1 LIEEIKVL
9 FLRKLILGIFF
20 TYTIVYIAEYIHL
33 NKVLHFV
40 DYYYLSTLIFCIY
53 IFIISGIYSIK
64 KPISYF
70 LIISI
75 VLLFIKKIN
84 IGIYIEFFIEKSTS
98 PLQILFLLNLILSF
112 INAILYDKI
121 LKKNEISDKE
131 IFPERGE
138 DIKYILNFIENKDNK
153 NITTLGIDSKFG
165 TGKTFIVDKILEK
178 LNTEEYEQIKV
189 RCLFL
194 EKEEVYY
201 YIIEKIKKVLS
212 KNLIFIS
219 NLKKFHKSILK
230 IFDNKFLGGL
240 NELLSDSSKTDEID
254 NLKDIIRK
262 LKKTIIIVFDDIDRT
277 QDIEKIEKILS
288 FISDFSIKNVKILVL
303 FSLDNLKKIDKR
315 FTRDYVEKYI
325 PLVRE
330 ITKISFVN
338 LLKSE
343 IEKSELNEED
353 FKFLYIFEQK
363 DFMIY
368 PDDEEKQK
376 KEFKFARN
384 IYSLLGIYDISIKEK
399 EVTPRQVENF
409 IEEVIELLKYENFNT
424 NIEKRILITY
434 VFLKHIFYEEFY
446 ETLANSETS
455 FFELFPIEI
464 KFQNGIILTLD
475 ELDLIQNLINKK
487 ANILID
493 EEIRNIL
500 INDDIVFYFKR
511 SDNSDGYEYT
521 LDNYLKKLKIDK
533 NDNNLKVNFNN
544 LEKQYL
550 DLRAENLS
558 RITKINILI
567 YSLFNIFLYSYEEK
581 EYKVTERKDRIEKGI
596 KKLKYLGSKEEVS
609 EYQKFYK
616 DFSPEISKQNLFS
629 EFYEKFSN
637 KKEKYKIFYRLEFPT
652 VVAMKVLI
660 TLGTEDEQREFLNV
674 ILKINKGKIG
684 ENYLKAFF
692 LTNLD
697 EVDIKISDN
706 IIDLI
711 LERQYRIEDEKFII
725 LICNNLKRIL
735 KRMHYIPEFYSE
747 TPKEYLEKIEEDLE
761 RYGETLGDYPVKTIL
776 KKYISFVK
784 LLKKILISK
793 DYDKKKRNEKNMDKE
808 ESLVEKEIKT
818 FKTEEDKIKKI
829 EILLE
834 EGRINFEEY
843 KYFYCHI
850 MSGSI

>member
-1 LIEEIKVL
+1 ML

-262 LKKTIIIVFDDIDRT
+262 LKKTIIIIFDDIDRT

-315 FTRDYVEKYI
+315 FNRDYIEKYI

-343 IEKSELNEED
+343 IKKRKLNEED

-409 IEEVIELLKYENFNT
+409 IEEVIELLKYENFNI

-475 ELDLIQNLINKK
+475 KLDLIQNLINKK
-487 ANILID
+487 ANILKD
-493 EEIRNIL
+493 EKRRDIL

-533 NDNNLKVNFNN
+533 NGNNLKVNFNN

>member
-1 LIEEIKVL
+1 ML

-33 NKVLHFV
+33 NKVLHFL
-40 DYYYLSTLIFCIY
+40 DYYYLLTLIFCIY

-64 KPISYF
+64 KPIFYF
-70 LIISI
+70 LIISMI
-75 VLLFIKKIN
+75 LLFIKKIN
-84 IGIYIEFFIEKSTS
+84 INIYIEFFIEKSNCL
-98 PLQILFLLNLILSF
+98 LQIFFLLNIILSF
-112 INAILYDKI
+112 TNTILNNRI
-121 LKKNEISDKE
+121 FKKNKMSNKE
-131 IFPERGE
+131 IFLERE
-138 DIKYILNFIENKDNK
+138 ADIEYVLNFIGNEDNK

-165 TGKTFIVDKILEK
+165 TGKTFILEKILER
-178 LNTEEYEQIKV
+178 LNTEKYEQIKV

-240 NELLSDSSKTDEID
+240 NEFLSDSSKTDEID

-262 LKKTIIIVFDDIDRT
+262 LKKTIVIVFDDIDRT

-343 IEKSELNEED
+343 IEKRKLNEED

-376 KEFKFARN
+376 KEFKFVKS

-399 EVTPRQVENF
+399 EVTPRKVENF
-409 IEEVIELLKYENFNT
+409 MEEVIELLKYKNFNI
-424 NIEKRILITY
+424 NIEKRILIAY
-434 VFLKHIFYEEFY
+434 VFLKHVFYEEFY
-446 ETLANSETS
+446 ETLDSSETS
-455 FFELFPIEI
+455 FFELFPIKI
-464 KFQNGIILTLD
+464 KFQDGITLTLD

-487 ANILID
+487 ANILKD
-493 EEIRNIL
+493 EKRRDIL

-511 SDNSDGYEYT
+511 SDNSDGYKYT
-521 LDNYLKKLKIDK
+521 LDNYLNKLKITK
-533 NDNNLKVNFNN
+533 INDNLKENFNN

-550 DLRAENLS
+550 GLRVENLS
-558 RITKINILI
+558 KIAKINTLI

-596 KKLKYLGSKEEVS
+596 KKLKFLGSKEEVS

-616 DFSPEISKQNLFS
+616 DFSPKISNLNLSKKFSKQ
-629 EFYEKFSN
+629 FSN
-637 KKEKYKIFYRLEFPT
+637 KKEKYKIFYHLESPT
-652 VVAMKVLI
+652 VVAMRVLT
-660 TLGTEDEQREFLNV
+660 TLGTEDEQRKFLNV
-674 ILKINKGKIG
+674 ILKINKGKIR

-697 EVDIKISDN
+697 EDNIKISDN
-706 IIDLI
+706 IIDWI
-711 LERQYRIEDEKFII
+711 LKKQYEIEDEKFII

-735 KRMHYIPEFYSE
+735 KRTPYIPKFYSE
-747 TPKEYLEKIEEDLE
+747 TPQEYLEKIEEYLE
-761 RYGETLGDYPVKTIL
+761 RYENSMRDFLVSFEKGKVIL
-776 KKYISFVK
+776 EKYISFVK
-784 LLKKILISK
+784 LLKEILISK
-793 DYDKKKRNEKNMDKE
+793 DFYIRKKYEKNKKIE
-808 ESLVEKEIKT
+808 ESVIEKEIRNSKT
-818 FKTEEDKIKKI
+818 KEDKIKKI
-829 EILLE
+829 ETLLE

-850 MSGSI
+850 VSGSI

>member
-1 LIEEIKVL
+1 ML

-596 KKLKYLGSKEEVS
+596 KKLKHLGSKEEVS

-711 LERQYRIEDEKFII
+711 LERQYKIEDEKFII

-761 RYGETLGDYPVKTIL
+761 RYEETLGDYPVKTIL

-784 LLKKILISK
+784 LLKKILILK

-829 EILLE
+829 EILLK

>member
-1 LIEEIKVL
+1 ML

-84 IGIYIEFFIEKSTS
+84 ISIYIEFFIEKSTC
-98 PLQILFLLNLILSF
+98 PLQILFLLNLILNF

-131 IFPERGE
+131 IFPEREE
-138 DIKYILNFIENKDNK
+138 DIKYILKFIETKDNK

-165 TGKTFIVDKILEK
+165 TGKTFIVEKILER

-262 LKKTIIIVFDDIDRT
+262 LKKTIVIVFDDIDRT

-315 FTRDYVEKYI
+315 FTRDYIEKYI

-343 IEKSELNEED
+343 IKKRKLNEED

-376 KEFKFARN
+376 KEFKFVRN
-384 IYSLLGIYDISIKEK
+384 IYSLLEIYDISIKEK
-399 EVTPRQVENF
+399 EITPRQVENF
-409 IEEVIELLKYENFNT
+409 MEEVIELLKYENFNI

-434 VFLKHIFYEEFY
+434 VFLKHIFYKEFY
-446 ETLANSETS
+446 ETLDNSETS
-455 FFELFPIEI
+455 FFELFPIKI
-464 KFQNGIILTLD
+464 KFQDGITLTLD

-487 ANILID
+487 ANILKD
-493 EEIRNIL
+493 EKRRDIL

-511 SDNSDGYEYT
+511 SDNSDGYKYT
-521 LDNYLKKLKIDK
+521 LDNYLEKLKISK
-533 NDNNLKVNFNN
+533 NNNLKENFNN
-544 LEKQYL
+544 LEKEYL
-550 DLRAENLS
+550 SLKIENLS

-581 EYKVTERKDRIEKGI
+581 EYKVTERKDRIEKVI

-616 DFSPEISKQNLFS
+616 DFSPEISNQNLFS

-674 ILKINKGKIG
+674 ILKINKGKIR

-697 EVDIKISDN
+697 KDNIKISDN
-706 IIDLI
+706 IIDWI
-711 LERQYRIEDEKFII
+711 LKKQYEIEDEKFII

-735 KRMHYIPEFYSE
+735 KRTPYIPKFYSE
-747 TPKEYLEKIEEDLE
+747 TPKEYLEKIEEYLE
-761 RYGETLGDYPVKTIL
+761 RYENSMRDFLVSFEKGKVIL
-776 KKYISFVK
+776 EKYISFVK
-784 LLKKILISK
+784 LLKEILISK
-793 DYDKKKRNEKNMDKE
+793 DFYIRKKYEKNKKTE
-808 ESLVEKEIKT
+808 ESVIEKEIRNSKT
-818 FKTEEDKIKKI
+818 KEDKIKKI
-829 EILLE
+829 ETLLE

>member
-1 LIEEIKVL
+1 ML

-165 TGKTFIVDKILEK
+165 TGKTFIVGKILEK

>member
-1 LIEEIKVL
+1 ML

-33 NKVLHFV
+33 NKVLHFL
-40 DYYYLSTLIFCIY
+40 DYYYLLTLIFCIY

-64 KPISYF
+64 KPIFYF
-70 LIISI
+70 LIISMI
-75 VLLFIKKIN
+75 LLFIKKIN
-84 IGIYIEFFIEKSTS
+84 MNIYIEFFIEKSNCL
-98 PLQILFLLNLILSF
+98 LQILFLLNLILSF
-112 INAILYDKI
+112 TNTILNNRI
-121 LKKNEISDKE
+121 FKKNKMSNKE
-131 IFPERGE
+131 IFPERE
-138 DIKYILNFIENKDNK
+138 ADIEYVLNFIENKDNK

-165 TGKTFIVDKILEK
+165 TGKTFIVEKILER

-189 RCLFL
+189 RCLLL

-201 YIIEKIKKVLS
+201 YIIEKIKKILS

-219 NLKKFHKSILK
+219 NLKNFHKSILK

-240 NELLSDSSKTDEID
+240 NDFLSDSLKTDEID

-262 LKKTIIIVFDDIDRT
+262 LKKTIVIVFDDIDRT

-303 FSLDNLKKIDKR
+303 FSLNNLKKIDKR
-315 FTRDYVEKYI
+315 FNRDYVEKYI

-338 LLKSE
+338 LLKNK
-343 IEKSELNEED
+343 IKKRNLNEED

-399 EVTPRQVENF
+399 EITPRQVENF
-409 IEEVIELLKYENFNT
+409 MEEVIELLKYKNFNI

-434 VFLKHIFYEEFY
+434 VFLKHVFYEEFY

-464 KFQNGIILTLD
+464 KFQDGIILTLD

-487 ANILID
+487 ANILKD
-493 EEIRNIL
+493 EERRNIL

-511 SDNSDGYEYT
+511 TDNSDEYKYT
-521 LDNYLKKLKIDK
+521 LDNYLNKLKIRK
-533 NDNNLKVNFNN
+533 INNNLKENFNN
-544 LEKQYL
+544 LEKEYL
-550 DLRAENLS
+550 SLRIENLS
-558 RITKINILI
+558 KITKINILI

-616 DFSPEISKQNLFS
+616 DFSPEISNRNLFS

-652 VVAMKVLI
+652 VGVMRVLT

-674 ILKINKGKIG
+674 ILKINKGKIR

-697 EVDIKISDN
+697 EDDIKISDN
-706 IIDLI
+706 IIDWI
-711 LERQYRIEDEKFII
+711 LQRQYEIEDEEFII

-735 KRMHYIPEFYSE
+735 KRTPYIPKFYSE
-747 TPKEYLEKIEEDLE
+747 TPKEYLEKIEEILK
-761 RYGETLGDYPVKTIL
+761 RYEETLGDYLVSFEKGKAIL
-776 KKYISFVK
+776 KKYISFIK
-784 LLKKILISK
+784 LLKEILISE
-793 DYDKKKRNEKNMDKE
+793 DYDRKKRNEKNMDKE
-808 ESLVEKEIKT
+808 ESLIEKEIKNS
-818 FKTEEDKIKKI
+818 KTKEDKIKKI
-829 EILLE
+829 ETFLD
-834 EGRINFEEY
+834 EGKINFEEY
-843 KYFYCHI
+843 KYFYCYI
-850 MSGSI
+850 ESDSI

>member
-1 LIEEIKVL
+1 ML

-33 NKVLHFV
+33 NKVLHFL
-40 DYYYLSTLIFCIY
+40 DYYYLLTLIFCIY

-84 IGIYIEFFIEKSTS
+84 ISIYIEFFIEKSTC
-98 PLQILFLLNLILSF
+98 PLQILFLLNLILNF

-121 LKKNEISDKE
+121 LKKNAISDKK
-131 IFPERGE
+131 IFPEREE

-165 TGKTFIVDKILEK
+165 TGKTFIVEKILER

-262 LKKTIIIVFDDIDRT
+262 LKKTIVIVFDDIDRT

-315 FTRDYVEKYI
+315 FTRDYIEKYI
-325 PLVRE
+325 PLDRE

-343 IEKSELNEED
+343 IGERKLNEED

-368 PDDEEKQK
+368 PDDEEKQR
-376 KEFKFARN
+376 KEFKFVRN

-399 EVTPRQVENF
+399 EITPRQVENF
-409 IEEVIELLKYENFNT
+409 MEEVIELLKYENFNI

-434 VFLKHIFYEEFY
+434 VFLKHIFYKEFY

-464 KFQNGIILTLD
+464 KFQDGIILTLD

-493 EEIRNIL
+493 EKRRDIL

-521 LDNYLKKLKIDK
+521 LDNYLKKLKISK
-533 NDNNLKVNFNN
+533 NNNLKANFNN
-544 LEKQYL
+544 LEKEYL
-550 DLRAENLS
+550 SLKIENLS

-616 DFSPEISKQNLFS
+616 DFSPEISNQNLFS

-674 ILKINKGKIG
+674 ILKINKGKIR

-697 EVDIKISDN
+697 EDNIKISDN
-706 IIDLI
+706 IIDWI
-711 LERQYRIEDEKFII
+711 LKKQYEIEDEKFII

-735 KRMHYIPEFYSE
+735 KRMHYIPKFYSE
-747 TPKEYLEKIEEDLE
+747 TPQEYLEKIEEYLE
-761 RYGETLGDYPVKTIL
+761 RYENSMRDFLVSFEKGKVIL
-776 KKYISFVK
+776 EKYISFVK
-784 LLKKILISK
+784 LLKEILISK
-793 DYDKKKRNEKNMDKE
+793 DYDRKKRNEKNMDKE
-808 ESLVEKEIKT
+808 ESLIEKEIKNS
-818 FKTEEDKIKKI
+818 KTKEDKIKKI
-829 EILLE
+829 ETFLD
-834 EGRINFEEY
+834 EGKINFEEY
-843 KYFYCHI
+843 KYFYCYI
-850 MSGSI
+850 ESDSI

>member
-1 LIEEIKVL
+1 ML

-201 YIIEKIKKVLS
+201 YIVEKIKKVLS

>member
-1 LIEEIKVL
+1 M
-9 FLRKLILGIFF
+9 
-20 TYTIVYIAEYIHL
+20 
-33 NKVLHFV
+33 
-40 DYYYLSTLIFCIY
+40 
-53 IFIISGIYSIK
+53 
-64 KPISYF
+64 
-70 LIISI
+70 
-75 VLLFIKKIN
+75 LLFIKKIN

-98 PLQILFLLNLILSF
+98 PLQILFLLHLRSSLIKS
-112 INAILYDKI
+112 ILYDKI
-121 LKKNEISDKE
+121 LKKNEISDNE

-761 RYGETLGDYPVKTIL
+761 RYVETLGEYPVKTIL

>member
-1 LIEEIKVL
+1 VL

>member
-1 LIEEIKVL
+1 ML

-33 NKVLHFV
+33 NKVLHFL
-40 DYYYLSTLIFCIY
+40 DYYYLLTLIFCIY

-84 IGIYIEFFIEKSTS
+84 ISIYIEFFIEKSTC
-98 PLQILFLLNLILSF
+98 PLQILFLLNLILNF

-121 LKKNEISDKE
+121 LKKNAISDKK
-131 IFPERGE
+131 IFPEREE

-165 TGKTFIVDKILEK
+165 TGKTFIVEKILER

-262 LKKTIIIVFDDIDRT
+262 LKKTIVIVFDDIDRT

-315 FTRDYVEKYI
+315 FTRDYIEKYI
-325 PLVRE
+325 PLDRE

-343 IEKSELNEED
+343 IGERKLNEED

-368 PDDEEKQK
+368 PDDEEKQR
-376 KEFKFARN
+376 KEFKFVRN

-399 EVTPRQVENF
+399 EITPRQVENF
-409 IEEVIELLKYENFNT
+409 MEEVIELLKYENFNI

-434 VFLKHIFYEEFY
+434 VFLKHIFYKEFY

-464 KFQNGIILTLD
+464 KFQDGIILTLD

-493 EEIRNIL
+493 EKRRDIL

-511 SDNSDGYEYT
+511 SDNSYGYEYT
-521 LDNYLKKLKIDK
+521 LDNYLKKLKISK
-533 NDNNLKVNFNN
+533 NNNLKANFNN
-544 LEKQYL
+544 LEKEYL
-550 DLRAENLS
+550 SLKIENLS

-616 DFSPEISKQNLFS
+616 DFSPEISNQNLFS

-674 ILKINKGKIG
+674 ILKINKGKIR

-711 LERQYRIEDEKFII
+711 LKKQYEIEDEKFII

-735 KRMHYIPEFYSE
+735 KRMHYIPKFYSE
-747 TPKEYLEKIEEDLE
+747 TPQEYLEKIEEYLE
-761 RYGETLGDYPVKTIL
+761 RYENSMRDFLVSFEKGKVIL
-776 KKYISFVK
+776 EKYISFVK
-784 LLKKILISK
+784 LLKEILISK
-793 DYDKKKRNEKNMDKE
+793 DYDRKKRNEKNMDKE
-808 ESLVEKEIKT
+808 ESLIEKEIKNS
-818 FKTEEDKIKKI
+818 KTKEDKIKKI
-829 EILLE
+829 ETFLD
-834 EGRINFEEY
+834 EGKINFEEY
-843 KYFYCHI
+843 KYFYCYI
-850 MSGSI
+850 ESDSI

>member
-1 LIEEIKVL
+1 VL

-201 YIIEKIKKVLS
+201 YIVEKIKKVLS

>member
-1 LIEEIKVL
+1 ML

-84 IGIYIEFFIEKSTS
+84 ISIYIEFFIEKSTC
-98 PLQILFLLNLILSF
+98 PLQILFLLNLILNF
-112 INAILYDKI
+112 INAISYDKI

-131 IFPERGE
+131 IFPEREE
-138 DIKYILNFIENKDNK
+138 DIKYILKFIENKDNK

-165 TGKTFIVDKILEK
+165 TGKTFIVEKILER

-262 LKKTIIIVFDDIDRT
+262 LKKTIVIVFDDIDRT

-315 FTRDYVEKYI
+315 FTRDYIEKYI

-343 IEKSELNEED
+343 IKKRKLNEED

-376 KEFKFARN
+376 KEFKFVRN
-384 IYSLLGIYDISIKEK
+384 IYSLLEIYDISIKEK
-399 EVTPRQVENF
+399 EITPRQVENF
-409 IEEVIELLKYENFNT
+409 MEEVIELLKYENFNI

-434 VFLKHIFYEEFY
+434 VFLKHIFYKEFY
-446 ETLANSETS
+446 ETLDNSETS

-464 KFQNGIILTLD
+464 KFQDGIILTLD

-487 ANILID
+487 ANILKD
-493 EEIRNIL
+493 EERRDIL

-521 LDNYLKKLKIDK
+521 LDNYLEKLKISK
-533 NDNNLKVNFNN
+533 NNNLKENFNN
-544 LEKQYL
+544 LEKEYL
-550 DLRAENLS
+550 SLKIENLS

-581 EYKVTERKDRIEKGI
+581 EYKVTERKDRIEKVI

-616 DFSPEISKQNLFS
+616 DFSPEISNQNLFS

-674 ILKINKGKIG
+674 ILKINKGKIR

-711 LERQYRIEDEKFII
+711 LKKQYEIEDEKFII

-735 KRMHYIPEFYSE
+735 KRTPYIPKFYSE
-747 TPKEYLEKIEEDLE
+747 TPKEYLEKIEEFLKRHE
-761 RYGETLGDYPVKTIL
+761 CSLRDYLVSFEKGKAIL
-776 KKYISFVK
+776 KKYISFIE
-784 LLKKILISK
+784 LLKEILISK
-793 DYDKKKRNEKNMDKE
+793 DFYIRKKYEKNKKTE
-808 ESLVEKEIKT
+808 ESVIEKEIRNSKT
-818 FKTEEDKIKKI
+818 KEDKIKKI
-829 EILLE
+829 ETFLD
-834 EGRINFEEY
+834 EGKINFEEY
-843 KYFYCHI
+843 KYFYCYI
-850 MSGSI
+850 ESDSI

>member
-1 LIEEIKVL
+1 ML

-33 NKVLHFV
+33 NKVLHFL
-40 DYYYLSTLIFCIY
+40 DYYYLLTLIFCIY

-84 IGIYIEFFIEKSTS
+84 ISIYIEFFIEKSTC
-98 PLQILFLLNLILSF
+98 PLQILFLLNLILNF

-121 LKKNEISDKE
+121 LKKNAISDKK
-131 IFPERGE
+131 IFPEREE

-165 TGKTFIVDKILEK
+165 TGKTFIVEKILER

-240 NELLSDSSKTDEID
+240 NEFLSDSSKTDEID

-262 LKKTIIIVFDDIDRT
+262 LKKTIVIAFDDIDRT

-343 IEKSELNEED
+343 IGERKLNEED

-368 PDDEEKQK
+368 PDDEEKQR
-376 KEFKFARN
+376 KEFKFVRN

-399 EVTPRQVENF
+399 EITPRQVENF
-409 IEEVIELLKYENFNT
+409 MEEVIELLKYENFNI

-434 VFLKHIFYEEFY
+434 VFLKHIFYKEFY

-464 KFQNGIILTLD
+464 KFQDGIILTLD

-493 EEIRNIL
+493 EKRRDIL

-521 LDNYLKKLKIDK
+521 LDNYLKKLKISK
-533 NDNNLKVNFNN
+533 NNNLKANFNN
-544 LEKQYL
+544 LEKEYL
-550 DLRAENLS
+550 SLKIENLS

-616 DFSPEISKQNLFS
+616 DFSPEISNQNLFS

-674 ILKINKGKIG
+674 ILKINKGKIR

-711 LERQYRIEDEKFII
+711 LKKQYEIEDEKFII

-735 KRMHYIPEFYSE
+735 KRMHYIPKFYSE
-747 TPKEYLEKIEEDLE
+747 TPQEYLEKIEEYLE
-761 RYGETLGDYPVKTIL
+761 RYENSMRDFLVSFEKGKVIL
-776 KKYISFVK
+776 EKYISFVK
-784 LLKKILISK
+784 LLKEILISK
-793 DYDKKKRNEKNMDKE
+793 DYDRKKRNEKNMDKE
-808 ESLVEKEIKT
+808 ESLIEKEIKNS
-818 FKTEEDKIKKI
+818 KTKEDKIKKI
-829 EILLE
+829 ETFLD
-834 EGRINFEEY
+834 EGKINFEEY
-843 KYFYCHI
+843 KYFYCYI
-850 MSGSI
+850 ESDSI

>member
-1 LIEEIKVL
+1 ML

-84 IGIYIEFFIEKSTS
+84 ISIYIEFFIEKSTS

-368 PDDEEKQK
+368 PDNEEKQK

-409 IEEVIELLKYENFNT
+409 IEEVIELLKYENFNI

-493 EEIRNIL
+493 EEIRSIL

-533 NDNNLKVNFNN
+533 NGNNLKVNFNN

-711 LERQYRIEDEKFII
+711 LERQYKIEDEKFII

-747 TPKEYLEKIEEDLE
+747 TPKEYLEKIEEYLE

>member
-1 LIEEIKVL
+1 ML

-84 IGIYIEFFIEKSTS
+84 ISIYIEFFIEKFTS

-262 LKKTIIIVFDDIDRT
+262 LKKTIVIVFDDIDRT

-325 PLVRE
+325 PLVIE

-409 IEEVIELLKYENFNT
+409 IEEVIELLKYENFNI

-493 EEIRNIL
+493 EEIRSIL

-533 NDNNLKVNFNN
+533 KDNNLKVNFNN

-581 EYKVTERKDRIEKGI
+581 EYKVTERRDRIEKGI

-711 LERQYRIEDEKFII
+711 LQRQYEIEDEKFII

-735 KRMHYIPEFYSE
+735 KRMYYIPEFYSE

-761 RYGETLGDYPVKTIL
+761 RYEETLGDYPAKTIL
-776 KKYISFVK
+776 KKYIFFVK
-784 LLKKILISK
+784 LLKEILISK
-793 DYDKKKRNEKNMDKE
+793 DFCIRKKYEKNKKIE
-808 ESLVEKEIKT
+808 ESVIEKEIRNSKT
-818 FKTEEDKIKKI
+818 KEDKIKKI
-829 EILLE
+829 ETLLK

-850 MSGSI
+850 MSGSV

>member
-201 YIIEKIKKVLS
+201 YIVEKIKKVLS

>member
-1 LIEEIKVL
+1 ML

-409 IEEVIELLKYENFNT
+409 MEEVIELLKYENFNT

>member
-1 LIEEIKVL
+1 ML

-20 TYTIVYIAEYIHL
+20 TYTIVYIAEYIHS
-33 NKVLHFV
+33 NKVLHFL

-53 IFIISGIYSIK
+53 IFIMSGIYSIK

-70 LIISI
+70 SIISI

-84 IGIYIEFFIEKSTS
+84 INIYIEFFIEKSTC
-98 PLQILFLLNLILSF
+98 PLQILFLLNLILNF
-112 INAILYDKI
+112 INVISYNKI
-121 LKKNEISDKE
+121 LKKNKISNKR
-131 IFPERGE
+131 IFPEREE
-138 DIKYILNFIENKDNK
+138 DIEYILNFIENNDNN

-165 TGKTFIVDKILEK
+165 TGKTFIVEKILEG
-178 LNTEEYEQIKV
+178 LNAEEYEQIKV

-212 KNLIFIS
+212 KNLIFIT
-219 NLKKFHKSILK
+219 NLKKFHKSVLK

-240 NELLSDSSKTDEID
+240 NEFLSDSSKTDEID

-262 LKKTIIIVFDDIDRT
+262 LKKTIIIIFDDIDRT

-315 FTRDYVEKYI
+315 FNRDYIEKYI

-343 IEKSELNEED
+343 IKKRKLNEED

-376 KEFKFARN
+376 KKFKFVRN

-409 IEEVIELLKYENFNT
+409 IEEVLELLKYKNFNI
-424 NIEKRILITY
+424 NIEKRILIAY
-434 VFLKHIFYEEFY
+434 VFLKHVFYEEFY
-446 ETLANSETS
+446 ETLDKSETS

-464 KFQNGIILTLD
+464 KFQDGITLTLD

-487 ANILID
+487 ANILKD
-493 EEIRNIL
+493 EKRRDIL

-511 SDNSDGYEYT
+511 SDNSDGYKYT
-521 LDNYLKKLKIDK
+521 LDNYLKKLKIIK
-533 NDNNLKVNFNN
+533 NNNNLKVNFNS
-544 LEKQYL
+544 LEKEYL
-550 DLRAENLS
+550 SLRIENLS
-558 RITKINILI
+558 KITKINILI

-596 KKLKYLGSKEEVS
+596 KKLKFLGSKEEVS

-616 DFSPEISKQNLFS
+616 DFSPKISNLNLSKKFSKQ
-629 EFYEKFSN
+629 FSN

-652 VVAMKVLI
+652 VVAMRVLT
-660 TLGTEDEQREFLNV
+660 TLGTEDEQRKFLNV
-674 ILKINKGKIG
+674 ILKINKGKIR

-697 EVDIKISDN
+697 EDNIKISDN
-706 IIDLI
+706 IIDWMLKK
-711 LERQYRIEDEKFII
+711 QYEIEDEKFII

-735 KRMHYIPEFYSE
+735 KRTPYIPKFYSE

>member
-1 LIEEIKVL
+1 ML

-33 NKVLHFV
+33 NKVLHFL
-40 DYYYLSTLIFCIY
+40 DYYYLLTLIFCIY

-64 KPISYF
+64 KPIFYF
-70 LIISI
+70 LIISMI
-75 VLLFIKKIN
+75 LLFIKKIN
-84 IGIYIEFFIEKSTS
+84 MNIYIEFFIEKSNCL
-98 PLQILFLLNLILSF
+98 LQILFLLNLILSF
-112 INAILYDKI
+112 TNTILNNRI
-121 LKKNEISDKE
+121 FKKNKMSNKE
-131 IFPERGE
+131 IFPERE
-138 DIKYILNFIENKDNK
+138 ADIEYVLNFIENKDNK

-165 TGKTFIVDKILEK
+165 TGKTFIVEKILER

-189 RCLFL
+189 RCLLL

-201 YIIEKIKKVLS
+201 YIIEKIKKILS

-240 NELLSDSSKTDEID
+240 NDFLSDSLKTDDID

-262 LKKTIIIVFDDIDRT
+262 LKKTIIIIFDDIDRT

-303 FSLDNLKKIDKR
+303 FSLNNLKKIDKR
-315 FTRDYVEKYI
+315 FNRDYVEKYI

-338 LLKSE
+338 LLKNK
-343 IEKSELNEED
+343 IKKRNLNEED

-399 EVTPRQVENF
+399 EITPRQVENF
-409 IEEVIELLKYENFNT
+409 MEEVIELLKYKNFNI

-434 VFLKHIFYEEFY
+434 VFLKHVFYEEFY

-464 KFQNGIILTLD
+464 KFQDGIILTLD

-487 ANILID
+487 ANILKD
-493 EEIRNIL
+493 EERRNIL

-511 SDNSDGYEYT
+511 TDNSDEYKYT
-521 LDNYLKKLKIDK
+521 LDNYLNKLKIRK
-533 NDNNLKVNFNN
+533 INNNLKENFNN
-544 LEKQYL
+544 LEKEYL
-550 DLRAENLS
+550 SLRIENLS
-558 RITKINILI
+558 KITKINILI

-616 DFSPEISKQNLFS
+616 DFSPEISNRNLFS

-652 VVAMKVLI
+652 VVVMRVLT

-674 ILKINKGKIG
+674 ILKINKGKIR

-697 EVDIKISDN
+697 EDDIKISDN
-706 IIDLI
+706 IIDWI
-711 LERQYRIEDEKFII
+711 LQRQYEIEDEEFII

-735 KRMHYIPEFYSE
+735 KRTPYIPKFYSE
-747 TPKEYLEKIEEDLE
+747 TPKEYLEKIEEILK
-761 RYGETLGDYPVKTIL
+761 RYEETLGDYLVSFEKGKAIL
-776 KKYISFVK
+776 KKYISFIK
-784 LLKKILISK
+784 LLKEILISE
-793 DYDKKKRNEKNMDKE
+793 DYDRKKRNEKNMDKE
-808 ESLVEKEIKT
+808 ESLIEKEIKNS
-818 FKTEEDKIKKI
+818 KTKEDKIKKI
-829 EILLE
+829 ETFLD
-834 EGRINFEEY
+834 EGKINFEEY
-843 KYFYCHI
+843 KYFYCYI
-850 MSGSI
+850 ESDSI

>member
-1 LIEEIKVL
+1 ML

-20 TYTIVYIAEYIHL
+20 TYIIVYIAEYIHL

-84 IGIYIEFFIEKSTS
+84 ISIYIEFFIEKSTS

-121 LKKNEISDKE
+121 LKKNEISDKG

-409 IEEVIELLKYENFNT
+409 IEEVIELLKYENFNI

-446 ETLANSETS
+446 EILANSETS

-511 SDNSDGYEYT
+511 SDNSDRYEYT

-711 LERQYRIEDEKFII
+711 LERQYKIEDEKFII

-829 EILLE
+829 EILLK

>member
-1 LIEEIKVL
+1 ML

>member
-1 LIEEIKVL
+1 ML

-303 FSLDNLKKIDKR
+303 FSLDNLKKIGKR

-493 EEIRNIL
+493 EEIRSIL

-533 NDNNLKVNFNN
+533 KDNNLKVNFNN

-711 LERQYRIEDEKFII
+711 LERQYKIEDEKFII

>member
-1 LIEEIKVL
+1 ML

-33 NKVLHFV
+33 NKVLHFL
-40 DYYYLSTLIFCIY
+40 DYYYLLTLIFCIY

-84 IGIYIEFFIEKSTS
+84 ISIYIEFFIEKSTC
-98 PLQILFLLNLILSF
+98 PLQILFLLNLILNF

-121 LKKNEISDKE
+121 LKKNAISDKK
-131 IFPERGE
+131 IFPEREE

-165 TGKTFIVDKILEK
+165 TGKTFIVEKILER

-262 LKKTIIIVFDDIDRT
+262 LKKTIVIVFDDIDRT

-315 FTRDYVEKYI
+315 FTRDYIEKYI
-325 PLVRE
+325 PLDRE

-343 IEKSELNEED
+343 IGERKLNEED

-368 PDDEEKQK
+368 PDDEEKQRK
-376 KEFKFARN
+376 KFKFVRN

-399 EVTPRQVENF
+399 EITPRQVENF
-409 IEEVIELLKYENFNT
+409 MEEVIELLKYENFNI

-434 VFLKHIFYEEFY
+434 VFLKHIFYKEFY

-464 KFQNGIILTLD
+464 KFQDGIILTLD

-493 EEIRNIL
+493 EKRRDIL

-521 LDNYLKKLKIDK
+521 LDNYLKKLKISK
-533 NDNNLKVNFNN
+533 NNNLKANFNN
-544 LEKQYL
+544 LEKEYL
-550 DLRAENLS
+550 SLKIENLS

-616 DFSPEISKQNLFS
+616 DFSPEISNQNLFS

-674 ILKINKGKIG
+674 ILKINKGKIR

-711 LERQYRIEDEKFII
+711 LKKQYEIEDEKFII

-735 KRMHYIPEFYSE
+735 KRMHYIPKFYSE
-747 TPKEYLEKIEEDLE
+747 TPQEYLEKIEEYLE
-761 RYGETLGDYPVKTIL
+761 RYENSMRDFLVSFEKGKVIL
-776 KKYISFVK
+776 EKYISFVK
-784 LLKKILISK
+784 LLKEILISK
-793 DYDKKKRNEKNMDKE
+793 DYDRKKRNEKNMDKE
-808 ESLVEKEIKT
+808 ESLIEKEIKNS
-818 FKTEEDKIKKI
+818 KTKEDKIKKI
-829 EILLE
+829 ETFLD
-834 EGRINFEEY
+834 EGKINFEEY
-843 KYFYCHI
+843 KYFYCYI
-850 MSGSI
+850 ESDSI

>member
-1 LIEEIKVL
+1 ML

-521 LDNYLKKLKIDK
+521 LDNYLKKIKIDK

>member
-1 LIEEIKVL
+1 ML

-33 NKVLHFV
+33 NKVLHFL
-40 DYYYLSTLIFCIY
+40 DYYYLLTLIFCIY

-84 IGIYIEFFIEKSTS
+84 ISIYIEFFIEKSTC
-98 PLQILFLLNLILSF
+98 PLQILFLLNLILNF

-121 LKKNEISDKE
+121 LKKNAISDKK
-131 IFPERGE
+131 IFPEREE

-165 TGKTFIVDKILEK
+165 TGKTFIVEKILER

-262 LKKTIIIVFDDIDRT
+262 LKKTIVIVFDDIDRT

-315 FTRDYVEKYI
+315 FTRDYIEKYI
-325 PLVRE
+325 PLDRE

-343 IEKSELNEED
+343 IGERKLNEED

-368 PDDEEKQK
+368 PDDEEKQR
-376 KEFKFARN
+376 KEFKFVRN

-399 EVTPRQVENF
+399 EITPRQVENF
-409 IEEVIELLKYENFNT
+409 MEEVIELLKYENFNI

-434 VFLKHIFYEEFY
+434 VFLKHIFYKEFY

-464 KFQNGIILTLD
+464 KFQDGIILTLD

-493 EEIRNIL
+493 EKRRDIL

-521 LDNYLKKLKIDK
+521 LDNYLKKLKISK
-533 NDNNLKVNFNN
+533 NNNLKANFNN
-544 LEKQYL
+544 LEKEYL
-550 DLRAENLS
+550 SLKIENLS

-616 DFSPEISKQNLFS
+616 DFSPEISNQNLFS

-674 ILKINKGKIG
+674 ILKINKGKIR

-711 LERQYRIEDEKFII
+711 LKKQYEIEDEKFII

-735 KRMHYIPEFYSE
+735 KRMHYIPKFYSE
-747 TPKEYLEKIEEDLE
+747 TPQEYLEKIEEYLE
-761 RYGETLGDYPVKTIL
+761 RYENSMRDFLVSFEKGKVIL
-776 KKYISFVK
+776 EKYISFVK
-784 LLKKILISK
+784 LLKEILISK
-793 DYDKKKRNEKNMDKE
+793 DYDRKKRNEKNMDKE
-808 ESLVEKEIKT
+808 ESLIEKEIKNS
-818 FKTEEDKIKKI
+818 KTKEDKIKKI
-829 EILLE
+829 ETFLD
-834 EGRINFEEY
+834 EGKINFEEY
-843 KYFYCHI
+843 KYFYCYI
-850 MSGSI
+850 ESDSI

>member
-1 LIEEIKVL
+1 ML

-33 NKVLHFV
+33 NKVLHFL

-84 IGIYIEFFIEKSTS
+84 ISIYVEFFIEKSNC
-98 PLQILFLLNLILSF
+98 PLQILLLLNLILSF
-112 INAILYDKI
+112 INKILYNRIFKKNKI
-121 LKKNEISDKE
+121 LNKA
-131 IFPERGE
+131 IFPERE
-138 DIKYILNFIENKDNK
+138 ADIKYVLNFIENEDNK

-165 TGKTFIVDKILEK
+165 TGKTFIVEKILER

-240 NELLSDSSKTDEID
+240 NEFLSDSSKTDEID

-262 LKKTIIIVFDDIDRT
+262 LKKTIIIIFDDIDRT

-315 FTRDYVEKYI
+315 FTRDYIEKYI

-343 IEKSELNEED
+343 IEKRKLNEED

-376 KEFKFARN
+376 KEFKFVRN
-384 IYSLLGIYDISIKEK
+384 IYSLLEIYDISIKEK

-409 IEEVIELLKYENFNT
+409 IEEVIELLKYKNFNI
-424 NIEKRILITY
+424 NIEKRILIAY
-434 VFLKHIFYEEFY
+434 VFLKHVFYEEFY
-446 ETLANSETS
+446 ETLDSSETS
-455 FFELFPIEI
+455 FFELFPIKI
-464 KFQNGIILTLD
+464 KFQDGITLTLD

-487 ANILID
+487 ANILKD
-493 EEIRNIL
+493 EKRRDIL

-511 SDNSDGYEYT
+511 SDNSDGYKYT
-521 LDNYLKKLKIDK
+521 LDNYLNKLKINK
-533 NDNNLKVNFNN
+533 INNSLKENFNN

-550 DLRAENLS
+550 CLRVENLS
-558 RITKINILI
+558 KITKINILI

-616 DFSPEISKQNLFS
+616 DFSPEISNPNLFS

-652 VVAMKVLI
+652 VVVMRVLT

-674 ILKINKGKIG
+674 ILKINKGKIK

-706 IIDLI
+706 IIDWMLKK
-711 LERQYRIEDEKFII
+711 QYEIEDEKFII

-735 KRMHYIPEFYSE
+735 KRTSYIPKFYSE
-747 TPKEYLEKIEEDLE
+747 TPQEYLEKIEEDLE
-761 RYGETLGDYPVKTIL
+761 RYENSLRDFLVSFEKGKVIL
-776 KKYISFVK
+776 EKYISFVK
-784 LLKKILISK
+784 LLKEILISK
-793 DYDKKKRNEKNMDKE
+793 DFYIRKKYEKNKKTE
-808 ESLVEKEIKT
+808 ESVIEKEIRNSKT
-818 FKTEEDKIKKI
+818 KEDKIGKI
-829 EILLE
+829 ENFLD
-834 EGRINFEEY
+834 EGQINFEEY

>member
-1 LIEEIKVL
+1 ML

-112 INAILYDKI
+112 INAILYYKI

-315 FTRDYVEKYI
+315 FNRDYIEKYI

-343 IEKSELNEED
+343 IKKRKLNEED

-409 IEEVIELLKYENFNT
+409 IEEVIELLKYKNFNI
-424 NIEKRILITY
+424 NIEKRILIAY
-434 VFLKHIFYEEFY
+434 VFLKHVFYEEFY
-446 ETLANSETS
+446 ETLDSSETS
-455 FFELFPIEI
+455 FFELFPIKI
-464 KFQNGIILTLD
+464 KFQDGITLTLD

-487 ANILID
+487 ANILKD
-493 EEIRNIL
+493 EKRRDIL
-500 INDDIVFYFKR
+500 INDDIVFFFKR
-511 SDNSDGYEYT
+511 SDNSDGYKYT
-521 LDNYLKKLKIDK
+521 LDNYLNKLKINK
-533 NDNNLKVNFNN
+533 LKINKINNSLKENFNN

-550 DLRAENLS
+550 CLRVENLS
-558 RITKINILI
+558 EITKINILI

-616 DFSPEISKQNLFS
+616 DFSPEISNRNLFS

>member
-1 LIEEIKVL
+1 MS
-9 FLRKLILGIFF
+9 
-20 TYTIVYIAEYIHL
+20 
-33 NKVLHFV
+33 N
-40 DYYYLSTLIFCIY
+40 
-53 IFIISGIYSIK
+53 
-64 KPISYF
+64 
-70 LIISI
+70 
-75 VLLFIKKIN
+75 
-84 IGIYIEFFIEKSTS
+84 
-98 PLQILFLLNLILSF
+98 
-112 INAILYDKI
+112 
-121 LKKNEISDKE
+121 KE
-131 IFPERGE
+131 IFPERE
-138 DIKYILNFIENKDNK
+138 ADIEYVLNFIENKDNK
-153 NITTLGIDSKFG
+153 NTTTLGIDSKFG
-165 TGKTFIVDKILEK
+165 TGKTFIVEKILER
-178 LNTEEYEQIKV
+178 LNTKECEQIKV
-189 RCLFL
+189 RCLLL

-230 IFDNKFLGGL
+230 TFDNKFLGGL
-240 NELLSDSSKTDEID
+240 NDFLSDSLKTDDID

-262 LKKTIIIVFDDIDRT
+262 LKKTIIIIFDDIDRT

-315 FTRDYVEKYI
+315 FTRDYIEKYI

-338 LLKSE
+338 LLKSGIKE
-343 IEKSELNEED
+343 RELNEED

-399 EVTPRQVENF
+399 EITPRQVENF
-409 IEEVIELLKYENFNT
+409 MEEVIELLKYKNFNI

-434 VFLKHIFYEEFY
+434 VFLKHVFYEEFY

-464 KFQNGIILTLD
+464 KFQDGIILTLD

-487 ANILID
+487 PNILKD
-493 EEIRNIL
+493 EKRRDIL
-500 INDDIVFYFKR
+500 INDDIIFYFKR
-511 SDNSDGYEYT
+511 ADDSDGYKYT
-521 LDNYLKKLKIDK
+521 LDNYLKKLKITK
-533 NDNNLKVNFNN
+533 INNNLRENFNN

-550 DLRAENLS
+550 GLRIENLS
-558 RITKINILI
+558 KIAKINILI

-596 KKLKYLGSKEEVS
+596 KKLKFLGSKEEVS

-616 DFSPEISKQNLFS
+616 DFSPEISNLNLS
-629 EFYEKFSN
+629 KKFYKKFSN

-652 VVAMKVLI
+652 VVAMRVLT
-660 TLGTEDEQREFLNV
+660 TLGTEDEQRKFLNV
-674 ILKINKGKIG
+674 ILKINKGKIR

-697 EVDIKISDN
+697 KDNIKISDN
-706 IIDLI
+706 IIDWI
-711 LERQYRIEDEKFII
+711 LKKQYEIEDEKFII
-725 LICNNLKRIL
+725 LICNNLKKIL
-735 KRMHYIPEFYSE
+735 KRTPYIPKFYSE
-747 TPKEYLEKIEEDLE
+747 TPKEYLEKIEEFLKRHE
-761 RYGETLGDYPVKTIL
+761 CSLRDYLVSFEKGKAIL
-776 KKYISFVK
+776 KKYISFIE
-784 LLKKILISK
+784 LLKEILILEDFNTRK
-793 DYDKKKRNEKNMDKE
+793 EYEKNKKIE
-808 ESLVEKEIKT
+808 ESIIEKEIKNS
-818 FKTEEDKIKKI
+818 KTKEDKMRKI
-829 EILLE
+829 EFFLE
-834 EGRINFEEY
+834 EGQINFEEY
-843 KYFYCHI
+843 KYFYCSI
-850 MSGSI
+850 ESGFI